1 MLEGFEEQ
9 QKELENKLKE
19 KKINAASPDHE
30 IQVVVNASLEVENI
44 SIDLSKLDMSNAEQ
58 LEDLLVVTINE
69 ALEDAKIKQAA
80 ESQKLLANMMPGG
93 FGDLGKL
100 FGQ

>member
-1 MLEGFEEQ
+1 MFEGFEEQ

-19 KKINAASPDHE
+19 KKIEVSSPDNE
-30 IQVVVNASLEVENI
+30 INVVANASLEIENI
-44 SIDLSKLDMSNAEQ
+44 TVDATKIDLSNTEQ

-69 ALEDAKIKQAA
+69 ALEEAKIKQAA

-93 FGDLGKL
+93 FGDIGKL